1 MRLYVPVVRVCI
13 GHRHGILVKYQF
25 LSAFLA
31 GFP

>member
-1 MRLYVPVVRVCI
+1 MRLYVPACDVCI
-13 GHRHGILVKYQF
+13 KHRHGILVKYQF